1 MFFFGAE
8 IAFAN
13 EIFIENGTE
22 RAEMYPKLILFFFKV
37 FILTGIDDKRSTN
50 LNIIVRRTPSFNLLP
65 KTATNVH
72 HHPCLLTISEQIK

>member
-22 RAEMYPKLILFFFKV
+22 RAEMYPKLILFFLKFLFSQESMINV
-37 FILTGIDDKRSTN
+37 VQTSIL
-50 LNIIVRRTPSFNLLP
+50 L
-65 KTATNVH
+65 
-72 HHPCLLTISEQIK
+72 